1 MDVERCYAS
10 SPHRSFDGVTTA
22 WCRTGGRN
30 SHWLCSGGHATLGYE
45 RRIRAQ
51 GIPYCAGPVHR
62 RSLARIPL
70 YPLHGTALY
79 GDSALGSAPITL
91 CEQDTNAYLRE
102 YYPLILR
109 LAQRIQD
116 GLPSRNAYD
125 DLVQAGML
133 AAWACA
139 GHHQRF
145 AAPQEFVK
153 LLAVRIRGAMLD
165 LLREEDWAPRRLRK
179 KNKTLEIGA
188 AHCIQRLQ
196 RYPNDQ
202 ELAEA
207 MGWSVHELHQHW
219 SEIGRAAPLYLEDV
233 LPAHSELMDDT
244 AQPHH
249 RAERDEA
256 KTFLTEAIAALS
268 EEERTALSLY
278 VLEELTLED
287 VAYVMGFKSKNTAL
301 KWVTQGITK
310 CRAFL
315 LAQGLDAESV

>member
-1 MDVERCYAS
+1 
-10 SPHRSFDGVTTA
+10 
-22 WCRTGGRN
+22 
-30 SHWLCSGGHATLGYE
+30 
-45 RRIRAQ
+45 
-51 GIPYCAGPVHR
+51 
-62 RSLARIPL
+62 
-70 YPLHGTALY
+70 
-79 GDSALGSAPITL
+79 LGSAPIAL

-139 GHHQRF
+139 DHHQRF

-179 KNKTLEIGA
+179 KNKTLEIEA
-188 AHCIQRLQ
+188 ARCIQRLQ

-207 MGWSVHELHQHW
+207 VGWSVQELHQHW
-219 SEIGRAAPLYLEDV
+219 GEIGRAAPLYLEDV
-233 LPAHSELMDDT
+233 LPTHSELMDD
-244 AQPHH
+244 AAHPHH

-256 KTFLTEAIAALS
+256 RTLLTEAIAALS
-268 EEERTALSLY
+268 GEERTALSLY

-287 VAYVMGFKSKNTAL
+287 VAYVMGFNSKNTAL
-301 KWVTQGITK
+301 KWVTQGIIK

-315 LAQGLDAESV
+315 LALGLDAESI